1 MKKTIQ
7 IILLGWFI
15 SVNLL
20 IIGPSLYLLIRQPD
34 ADGSEQPKLPTSPV
48 HLELPS
54 LNAELDIEKQRQ
66 QVEAY
71 KQQVAA
77 YTERVKAYTQE
88 VTAYGQQVTAYKT
101 LQDAKPLAREA
112 AVYELVV
119 KGTLLTLIG
128 GFATTLIAFVF
139 TNLGATVVDNFVR
152 MKNNQEPQ
160 PFKLF

>member
-7 IILLGWFI
+7 IILLLWFI

-20 IIGPSLYLLIRQPD
+20 IIGPSYYLLTDQ
-34 ADGSEQPKLPTSPV
+34 AETEGSEQPKVPNSPPD
-48 HLELPS
+48 LNLAP
-54 LNAELDIEKQRQ
+54 LNADLDIEKQKQ
-66 QVEAY
+66 QVEAH

-77 YTERVKAYTQE
+77 YTERVKAYTQQ
-88 VTAYGQQVTAYKT
+88 VTVYGQQVTAYKT
-101 LQDAKPLAREA
+101 LQDTKPLARKA

-128 GFATTLIAFVF
+128 GFATALIAFVF

-160 PFKLF
+160 PFNLL